1 MEGENYIPILRV
13 RTRRIT
19 LLLHFF
25 SFFSSRLI
33 ATRSLGIE
41 SVARFEWSSSL
52 LYSSEGNALVWLP
65 LAIPIP

>member
-41 SVARFEWSSSL
+41 SIRMVVFVPI
-52 LYSSEGNALVWLP
+52 SSEGNAFVWLP

>member
-41 SVARFEWSSSL
+41 SIRMVFVPI
-52 LYSSEGNALVWLP
+52 SSEGNAFVWLP

>member
-41 SVARFEWSSSL
+41 SVFVPI
-52 LYSSEGNALVWLP
+52 SSEGNALVWLP

>member
-1 MEGENYIPILRV
+1 MVGRQMEGENYIPILRV

-25 SFFSSRLI
+25 SFFSLRLI

-41 SVARFEWSSSL
+41 SVFVPI
-52 LYSSEGNALVWLP
+52 SSEGNALVWLP

>member
-1 MEGENYIPILRV
+1 MVGRQMEGENYIPILRV

-41 SVARFEWSSSL
+41 SVFVPI
-52 LYSSEGNALVWLP
+52 SSEGNALVWLP

>member
-33 ATRSLGIE
+33 ATHSLGIE
-41 SVARFEWSSSL
+41 SVARFE
-52 LYSSEGNALVWLP
+52 
-65 LAIPIP
+65 

>member
-1 MEGENYIPILRV
+1 MVGRQMEGENYIPILRV

-41 SVARFEWSSSL
+41 SVFVPI
-52 LYSSEGNALVWLP
+52 SSEGNAFVWLP

>member
-41 SVARFEWSSSL
+41 SVFVPI
-52 LYSSEGNALVWLP
+52 SSEGNAFVWLP